1 MASEPH
7 QDDRAPPAPPGAAA
21 PSAPTAAAG
30 QSGRPSTR
38 FQPVQ
43 PLLIPGFG
51 EEGQQPQ
58 GRSPTLHPFTTSRDL
73 SREPTTL
80 LRPAPELEPE
90 PEAAGREVTLLGGE
104 AVLDGREATLGAGA
118 LHGREA
124 TLLGAVGGREATP
137 LRPAGSFA
145 LTGREPTLRGA
156 ATPRPAGGGTSA
168 GTVAGGAAGVTGRE
182 PTLAAGGGSRRPI
195 TQPTDLGGRAGAP
208 AAPSG
213 RPRTGSGTSVSFDDA
228 WHLQGRRGPH
238 TGAKWGDFEL
248 GGILGEGGMGAVY
261 RAKQVSL
268 KRRVALKVLPPN
280 LAADDKLLQRFHLE
294 ARTSSILS
302 SPHVVQVYAI
312 GEHDGNHYFAMEFV
326 EGTDLYDI
334 IKQRQTDHQ
343 PFTPDEAA
351 DLVVQAAKGLAEA
364 GRHGIVHRDIKPP
377 NLMVAKGN
385 LLKIADF
392 GIVKIM
398 GEHQLT
404 MTGQAVGTPAY
415 CSPEQGRGE
424 AQIDTRSDLYSLGVV
439 FYELLCGR
447 KPFEGTTPNALIYQ
461 HCYGEPELPQKLNPL
476 IGDEYQAVV
485 LRCLQKK
492 PEHRYACADDLVKDL
507 ESIRAGSMLKSAI
520 AHYRLGTGADEAKR
534 EQMNWWQRHLAAVAG
549 AAGLVVVLGGGGVW
563 AWADHA
569 QRVRL
574 AASEEQSRRD
584 IAASEERQKHELS
597 AARLRAT
604 LASLDQIAPLPADVE
619 ARLDELAAAAGSGDA
634 DVARWRAKVTRVRLL
649 AGGLVALDTAEPDA
663 AARISAGADLTAYA
677 ALVGTG
683 DAAAERWAARL
694 AQAQKDEDELRAKL
708 GVLDTAALTQA
719 AADSL
724 RPLLAQLQRLVP
736 ADDARVR
743 AWGERLAGFDARIT
757 ALIARIAPL
766 DAGGRITE
774 GQRGACLEALGQL
787 RPLLGAADARV
798 QRWERRLQEAEGL
811 VGRLRAAIGAVLGTV
826 DRPSVPAQDT
836 IEIDLAQLRTLLDSD
851 DPDLK
856 RWDLQIRSANAAIA
870 KLRER
875 LAALDALPKGETAPF
890 ALLAPLHQAVDELR
904 GLARPGD
911 ADVLRWEAALRV
923 GDELIATLRTRLR
936 RLDGAQAE
944 PIALAQQQALAHD
957 LERLDAKG
965 GVDGEQAAAWSSRL
979 AAEAARVAAL
989 RTALAVLDRPA
1000 SIVEA
1005 TRSALARLA
1014 ADAGEGDADVVRWQ
1028 AKVARVAALCGK
1040 LKVLDAATM
1049 PDDGEHL
1056 HAQLVV
1062 EVGAADA
1069 EAQRWGARLG
1079 EIAAARAAVAPL
1091 ARIQPLTPTAVADL
1105 VRLRA
1110 LVGAADAGWQ
1120 RLDAKVARVGELA
1133 ALLRPL
1139 ATTYAQAPA
1148 AATATHAALAELV
1161 GLVGVGDPGCR
1172 AWAQRQALLDGP
1184 GRPAWASAAGQ
1195 DEYGPWALVRV
1206 GDAEV
1211 RFRYV
1216 PPGAFRM
1223 GSPDDETGR
1232 EGDEVAV
1239 PVTLT
1244 QALWLAESEC
1254 PQRLWHVVTGGAPSR
1269 FTGDDRPVDSV
1280 SLDDIQAFLAALTRR
1295 VPGLPARL
1303 PSEAEWEYA
1312 CRAGAIG
1319 PWAAGPG
1326 GAQRSLDGLAWYAA
1340 NSHGESHEVKLRY
1353 PNALGL
1359 YDLQGN
1365 VSEWCRDRYAPYPTS
1380 AASDPLGRDGA
1391 QGVARGGSWGDGQA
1405 TLRAANR
1412 LPARPSLR
1420 SAYLGFRLAAAV
1432 QWPVPPDGLALL
1444 GAGAATR
1451 GQIEFQ
1457 LGTAHVRVEV
1467 ALPAD
1472 GLPSAT
1478 SAPRPAQ
1485 ATP

>member
-1 MASEPH
+1 M
-7 QDDRAPPAPPGAAA
+7 
-21 PSAPTAAAG
+21 
-30 QSGRPSTR
+30 
-38 FQPVQ
+38 
-43 PLLIPGFG
+43 
-51 EEGQQPQ
+51 
-58 GRSPTLHPFTTSRDL
+58 
-73 SREPTTL
+73 
-80 LRPAPELEPE
+80 
-90 PEAAGREVTLLGGE
+90 
-104 AVLDGREATLGAGA
+104 
-118 LHGREA
+118 
-124 TLLGAVGGREATP
+124 
-137 LRPAGSFA
+137 
-145 LTGREPTLRGA
+145 
-156 ATPRPAGGGTSA
+156 
-168 GTVAGGAAGVTGRE
+168 
-182 PTLAAGGGSRRPI
+182 
-195 TQPTDLGGRAGAP
+195 
-208 AAPSG
+208 
-213 RPRTGSGTSVSFDDA
+213 SFDDA

-238 TGAKWGDFEL
+238 TGARWGDFEV

-280 LAADDKLLQRFHLE
+280 LAADDKLLQRFQLE

-334 IKQRQTDHQ
+334 IKQRQADQQ
-343 PFTPDEAA
+343 PFTADEAA

-424 AQIDTRSDLYSLGVV
+424 AQIDPRSDLYSLGVV

-461 HCYGEPELPQKLNPL
+461 HCYAEPELPQKLNPA
-476 IGDEYQAVV
+476 ISDEYQAVV

-492 PEHRYACADDLVKDL
+492 PEHRYAGAAELVADL

-549 AAGLVVVLGGGGVW
+549 AAGLVVVLGGGGAW
-563 AWADHA
+563 AWADQA
-569 QRVRL
+569 QRLRL
-574 AASEEQSRRD
+574 AASQEQSRRD
-584 IAASEERQKHELS
+584 IAASEERQRHELS
-597 AARLRAT
+597 AGRLRAT
-604 LASLDQIAPLPADVE
+604 LAALDQVAPLPADVE
-619 ARLDELAAAAGSGDA
+619 ARLAELATAAGDGDA
-634 DVARWRAKVTRVRLL
+634 DLARWRAKVARVRQL
-649 AGGLVALDTAEPDA
+649 AGALAALDAAQPA
-663 AARISAGADLTAYA
+663 AALRTSATADLAAYA

-694 AQAQKDEDELRAKL
+694 AQAQRDEDELRAKL

-719 AADSL
+719 AAASL

-743 AWGERLAGFDARIT
+743 AWGERLAGFDARIAALT
-757 ALIARIAPL
+757 AQLAPL

-811 VGRLRAAIGAVLGTV
+811 VGRLRAAIGAVLGAA

-836 IEIDLAQLRTLLDSD
+836 IEVDLAQLRALLDGD

-875 LAALDALPKGETAPF
+875 LSALDALPKGATAPF

-911 ADVLRWEAALRV
+911 ADVLRWEAALRA
-923 GDELIATLRTRLR
+923 GDELIAALRARLR
-936 RLDGAQAE
+936 RLDGDQAE
-944 PIALAQQQALAHD
+944 PIALAQQQALARD
-957 LERLDAKG
+957 LARLDATG
-965 GVDGEQAAAWSSRL
+965 GASAEQAAAWRARL
-979 AAEAARVAAL
+979 GAEAARVAAL
-989 RTALAVLDRPA
+989 RGALAVLDQPA
-1000 SIVEA
+1000 SVTEA
-1005 TRSALARLA
+1005 TRGALARLA
-1014 ADAGEGDADVVRWQ
+1014 LDADGGDADVARWQ
-1028 AKVARVAALCGK
+1028 AKLARVAALREK
-1040 LKVLDAATM
+1040 LAGLDAATM
-1049 PDDGEHL
+1049 PEDGERL
-1056 HAQLVV
+1056 HAQLVA
-1062 EVGAADA
+1062 EVGARDA
-1069 EAQRWGARLG
+1069 EAQRWGARLA
-1079 EIAAARAAVAPL
+1079 EIAAARAAVSQL
-1091 ARIQPLTPTAVADL
+1091 ARAQPLTPTAATDL
-1105 VRLRA
+1105 ARLRA
-1110 LVGAADAGWQ
+1110 LVGAGDAGWQ

-1133 ALLRPL
+1133 EVLRPL
-1139 ATTYAQAPA
+1139 ASTYAQAPA
-1148 AATATHAALAELV
+1148 AAATTRAALAELAR
-1161 GLVGVGDPGCR
+1161 LVGAGDPDCR

-1184 GRPAWASAAGQ
+1184 GRPGWASAAGQ
-1195 DEYGPWALVRV
+1195 DEYGPWALARV

-1223 GSPDDETGR
+1223 GSPDDEPGR
-1232 EGDEVAV
+1232 DGDEVAV
-1239 PVTLT
+1239 PVVLT
-1244 QALWLAESEC
+1244 QAFWLAESEC
-1254 PQRLWHVVTGGAPSR
+1254 PQRLWRAVAGTSPSR
-1269 FTGDDRPVDSV
+1269 FAGDDRPVESV
-1280 SLDDIQAFLAALTRR
+1280 SLDDVAGFLAALQRR
-1295 VPGLPARL
+1295 LPGLPARL

-1312 CRAGAIG
+1312 CRAGATG
-1319 PWAAGPG
+1319 PWAAGAG

-1340 NSHGESHEVKLRY
+1340 NSRGETHEVKLRY

-1380 AASDPLGRDGA
+1380 LASDPLGRDGA

-1412 LPARPSLR
+1412 LPARPALR

-1432 QWPVPPDGLALL
+1432 QWPAPPDGLALL

-1451 GQIEFQ
+1451 GQVEFQ

-1467 ALPAD
+1467 ALPED
-1472 GLPSAT
+1472 GRPT
-1478 SAPRPAQ
+1478 APPAPG
-1485 ATP
+1485 AAVVAP